1 MLLGVRGEDP
11 ARQSY
16 VALAPTWGDI
26 LTVALAT
33 DLFYQRLDL
42 HCQRRLLVKLLFGL
56 ANVLANPGPEL
67 HLLVVAKPI
76 VSGSWAISGH
86 FLSNWRVIRCVGS
99 VKHR

>member
-1 MLLGVRGEDP
+1 MSLGPAVLSPHGDDQHEAEPCRSSSHRGN
-11 ARQSY
+11 
-16 VALAPTWGDI
+16 I

-56 ANVLANPGPEL
+56 ANVLADPGPEL

-86 FLSNWRVIRCVGS
+86 FL
-99 VKHR
+99 